1 MMRCVH
7 AGYGSGDNNH
17 AIITPVM
24 AVGTSSGTIYLQN
37 VSTLQVS
44 TSSPASVGLPLMSGD
59 QNWAI
64 LRASG
69 LHFALNT

>member
-1 MMRCVH
+1 MH

-37 VSTLQVS
+37 VSTLQASNSSSVS
-44 TSSPASVGLPLMSGD
+44 MGLPLMSEE

-64 LRASG
+64 LKASG
-69 LHFALNT
+69 LHFGLNT

>member
-1 MMRCVH
+1 MMWPMH

-37 VSTLQVS
+37 VSTLQASISSVS
-44 TSSPASVGLPLMSGD
+44 RKP
-59 QNWAI
+59 I
-64 LRASG
+64 E
-69 LHFALNT
+69 